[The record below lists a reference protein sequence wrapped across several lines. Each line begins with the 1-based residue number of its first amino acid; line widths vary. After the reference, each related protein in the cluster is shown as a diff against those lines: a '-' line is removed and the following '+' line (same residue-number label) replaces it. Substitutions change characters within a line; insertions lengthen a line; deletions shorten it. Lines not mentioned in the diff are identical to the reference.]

1 MYIMDAVCIKLDK
14 KVLNKMDRCIKENNY
29 STKTEFIREAIR
41 DKMTELEKETA
52 IAQLKKLLGASKKKT
67 SEEEY
72 EKGREQVAREYAKKF
87 GLELD

>member
-14 KVLNKMDRCIKENNY
+14 KVLNKMDRCMKENNY

-72 EKGREQVAREYAKKF
+72 KRGREEVMKELGKKF
-87 GLELD
+87 GLEL